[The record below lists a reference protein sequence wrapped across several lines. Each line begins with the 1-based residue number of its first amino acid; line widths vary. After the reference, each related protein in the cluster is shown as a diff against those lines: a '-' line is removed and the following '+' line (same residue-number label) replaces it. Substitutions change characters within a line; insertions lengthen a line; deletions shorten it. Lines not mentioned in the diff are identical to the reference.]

1 MDGLWRERC
10 REYSLWELCFA
21 LLDCSQMWATI
32 FFGVQGLLREIK
44 WLFRCQTVAFVAMI
58 TITLGGVILQVLGI
72 LETGKNNTT
81 HRVQPQHQQQ
91 HQHQHQHHA
100 ATDRPSSRHGSAA
113 VVTSD
118 ITFVVVS
125 LANLGFALMNAVKV
139 YQVLGAASVNT
150 LTDNQRQLFHHA
162 LGLLRVSLRLA
173 CVITALL
180 VVVVGVVFA
189 SFYWLKTPWY
199 GVCCLVRV
207 AQPTPASNPGLVEC
221 LVACIPTRIRDQ
233 CFTIG
238 LFAVFI
244 IVEGG
249 FCAGAQ
255 YACFQAA
262 HRYSPML

>member
-1 MDGLWRERC
+1 MKLVRVTQPTV
-10 REYSLWELCFA
+10 
-21 LLDCSQMWATI
+21 CSSNNN
-32 FFGVQGLLREIK
+32 
-44 WLFRCQTVAFVAMI
+44 
-58 TITLGGVILQVLGI
+58 TIT
-72 LETGKNNTT
+72 
-81 HRVQPQHQQQ
+81 QPL
-91 HQHQHQHHA
+91 
-100 ATDRPSSRHGSAA
+100 TPPPRHGSAA

-199 GVCCLVRV
+199 AVCCLLRV
-207 AQPTPASNPGLVEC
+207 AQPTPASNPGLIEC
-221 LVACIPTRIRDQ
+221 LVAMHCYQDSGPVLHHRPLCRLYHRRGWLLCWRSVCMLSGSPQ
-233 CFTIG
+233 VHSH
-238 LFAVFI
+238 AVA
-244 IVEGG
+244 V
-249 FCAGAQ
+249 C
-255 YACFQAA
+255 
-262 HRYSPML
+262 